1 MKQHKI
7 SLATAILMNI
17 NIMVGSGILVGPGRI
32 AAISGNASF
41 LAWLMVAFLF
51 LPIVLSTV
59 QLSRMFP
66 GAGGF
71 YSYAKEGLGKR
82 AGYWSGWMY
91 IVGYT
96 FAAALETVA
105 LRKTL
110 IHAFNLDWPWL
121 VGNPIYFNLLA
132 VGVFT
137 ALNFLSMRALG
148 KILNSVT
155 IWKIIPL
162 LVLILLIPFV
172 FNPSFTVTGQE
183 LAALP
188 MSLPLAIFGYFGFE
202 YCTSIS
208 HHIENSERNA
218 PLAILIGF
226 FITALLY
233 TLFHF
238 GALNLMGTQGLIDQG
253 APAFAEFITLP
264 IPFLKTILGFLIP
277 VASAVTLFG
286 AAVGLM
292 NANAVMLH
300 TMAEEKLFHFSPVL
314 TQITKVHRPW
324 VAILLQGFAVF
335 AIATGMTFVI
345 GDLGQTIDIVGAL
358 CILGVFL
365 AFILPFTSLIIVQRR
380 SRKHRHVALTVI
392 GLGVVCALIGYIFV
406 TLAPTMI
413 ERVIW
418 LVPLALSIAL
428 GAVIANSSSLRDD
441 KD

>member
-1 MKQHKI
+1 MMKQHKI
-7 SLATAILMNI
+7 SLTTAILMNI
-17 NIMVGSGILVGPGRI
+17 NIMVGSGILVGPSTI
-32 AAISGNASF
+32 AALSGNASF
-41 LAWLMVAFLF
+41 LSWLMVAFIF

-71 YSYAKEGLGKR
+71 YAYAKEGLGKR

-91 IVGYT
+91 VVGYT
-96 FAAALETVA
+96 FAAALETIA

-110 IHAFNLDWPWL
+110 IEAFNLDWGWL
-121 VGNPIYFNLLA
+121 TGNPIYFNLLA
-132 VGVFT
+132 AVVFT
-137 ALNFLSMRALG
+137 ALNFLSMRMLSRILG
-148 KILNSVT
+148 SVT
-155 IWKIIPL
+155 ISKLIPL
-162 LVLILLIPFV
+162 VVLILLIPFV
-172 FNPSFTVTGQE
+172 FNPTFTITGQE

-188 MSLPLAIFGYFGFE
+188 MSLPLAIFGFFGFE

-238 GALNLMGTQGLIDQG
+238 GALNLMGIHGLVDQG

-264 IPFLKTILGFLIP
+264 IPYLRTILGFLIP
-277 VASAVTLFG
+277 VASAITLCG

-292 NANAVMLH
+292 NANASMVH
-300 TMAEEKLFHFSPVL
+300 AMAEEKVFHFSPLL
-314 TQITKVHRPW
+314 TQVTKAHRPW
-324 VAILLQGFAVF
+324 LAILLQGFCVF
-335 AIATGMTFVI
+335 AISTGMTLATNSLNQAI
-345 GDLGQTIDIVGAL
+345 GVVGAL

-365 AFILPFTSLIIVQRR
+365 AFILPFISLIIVQRR
-380 SRKHRHVALTVI
+380 SRKHRHIALTVI
-392 GLGVVCALIGYIFV
+392 GLGVVFVLIAYIV
-406 TLAPTMI
+406 YTLAPTI
-413 ERVIW
+413 SERALW
-418 LVPLALSIAL
+418 LLPLAACIAL
-428 GAVIANSSSLRDD
+428 GAVVTK

>member
-7 SLATAILMNI
+7 SLTTAILMNI
-17 NIMVGSGILVGPGRI
+17 NIMVGSGILVGPARI

-41 LAWLMVAFLF
+41 LSWLMVAFLF

-71 YSYAKEGLGKR
+71 YAYAKEGLGKL

-96 FAAALETVA
+96 FAAALETIA

-121 VGNPIYFNLLA
+121 VESPIYFNLIAA
-132 VGVFT
+132 VVFT
-137 ALNFLSMRALG
+137 ALNLLSLRMLG
-148 KILNSVT
+148 KILNSAT
-155 IWKIIPL
+155 ISKLIPL

-172 FNPSFTVTGQE
+172 FNPSFTVTAPE

-218 PLAILIGF
+218 PLAILVGF

-238 GALNLMGTQGLIDQG
+238 GALNLMGTQELVTQG

-264 IPFLKTILGFLIP
+264 IPFLKGFLQFLIP
-277 VASAVTLFG
+277 VASAITLFG

-292 NANAVMLH
+292 NANSTMVH
-300 TMAEEKLFHFSPVL
+300 TMAEQELFRFSPAL
-314 TQITKVHRPW
+314 SQTSGNGRPW
-324 VAILLQGFAVF
+324 FAILLQGIAVF
-335 AIATGMTFVI
+335 AIATGLTLVTANL
-345 GDLGQTIDIVGAL
+345 DHAIDVVGNL

-365 AFILPFTSLIIVQRR
+365 AFVLPFTSLIVVQWRN
-380 SRKHRHVALTVI
+380 RKHRHVALTVI
-392 GLGVVCALIGYIFV
+392 GLAMVVALIFYIINGI
-406 TLAPTMI
+406 APTMQD
-413 ERVIW
+413 RLIW
-418 LVPLALSIAL
+418 STPLFAAMVL
-428 GAVIANSSSLRDD
+428 GALI
-441 KD
+441 KK

>member
-17 NIMVGSGILVGPGRI
+17 NIMVGSGILVGPARI

-71 YSYAKEGLGKR
+71 YAYAKEGLGKR

-91 IVGYT
+91 VVGYT
-96 FAAALETVA
+96 FAAVLETVA

-110 IHAFNLDWPWL
+110 IEAFNLKWAWL
-121 VGNPIYFNLLA
+121 NGNPIYFNLLA
-132 VGVFT
+132 AIVFT
-137 ALNFLSMRALG
+137 ALNFLSLRMLSR
-148 KILNSVT
+148 ILNSVT
-155 IWKIIPL
+155 ISKIIPL

-172 FNPSFTVTGQE
+172 FNPSFTITGPE
-183 LAALP
+183 LVALP

-226 FITALLY
+226 FSTALLY

-238 GALNLMGTQGLIDQG
+238 GALNLMGTQGLIEQG
-253 APAFAEFITLP
+253 APAFANFITLP
-264 IPFLKTILGFLIP
+264 IPFLKGFLGFLIP
-277 VASAVTLFG
+277 VASAITLFG

-292 NANAVMLH
+292 SANAAMIH
-300 TMAEEKLFHFSPVL
+300 SMAEERVFHFSPL
-314 TQITKVHRPW
+314 LAAQTSAHRPW
-324 VAILLQGFAVF
+324 LAVLLQGFFVF
-335 AIATGMTFVI
+335 AIATGMTMA
-345 GDLGQTIDIVGAL
+345 LGTLSATIDVVGAL
-358 CILGVFL
+358 CILGVFF
-365 AFILPFTSLIIVQRR
+365 AFILPFVSLIVVQRR

-392 GLGVVCALIGYIFV
+392 GLAVVLALIVYVLYG
-406 TLAPTMI
+406 LAPTMKD
-413 ERVIW
+413 RLIW
-418 LVPLALSIAL
+418 SLPLIAFMGL
-428 GAVIANSSSLRDD
+428 GALIANNSKLSS
-441 KD
+441 

>member
-1 MKQHKI
+1 MNQHRKI

-51 LPIVLSTV
+51 LPIVLCTV

-71 YSYAKEGLGKR
+71 YAYAKEGLGKR

-96 FAAALETVA
+96 FAAALETIA

-110 IHAFNLDWPWL
+110 ISAFNLDWAWL
-121 VGNPIYFNLLA
+121 NGNPIYFNFLA
-132 VGVFT
+132 ALVFT
-137 ALNFLSMRALG
+137 GLNFLSMHLLSR
-148 KILNSVT
+148 ILNSVT
-155 IWKIIPL
+155 LSKLIPL
-162 LVLILLIPFV
+162 LVLIFLIPFV
-172 FNPSFTVTGQE
+172 FNPSFTVTAPE
-183 LAALP
+183 LVALP

-218 PLAILIGF
+218 PLAILVGF

-238 GALNLMGTQGLIDQG
+238 GALNLMGTQGLISQG
-253 APAFAEFITLP
+253 APAFAEFVTLP
-264 IPFLKTILGFLIP
+264 IPFLKPLLGFLIP
-277 VASAVTLFG
+277 VASAITLFG

-292 NANAVMLH
+292 NANSVMMH
-300 TMAEEKLFHFSPVL
+300 TMAEEKLFHFSHKL
-314 TQITKVHRPW
+314 TGLNKASRPW
-324 VAILLQGFAVF
+324 ITILIQGVAVF
-335 AIATGMTFVI
+335 AIATGMTFATN
-345 GDLGQTIDIVGAL
+345 DLNHAIDVVGNL

-365 AFILPFTSLIIVQRR
+365 AFVLPFTSLMIVQWRDK
-380 SRKHRHVALTVI
+380 KHRHVALTVV
-392 GLGVVCALIGYIFV
+392 GLTMVLGLIVYVVHGI
-406 TLAPTMI
+406 APTMS
-413 ERVIW
+413 ERLFW
-418 LVPLALSIAL
+418 SLPLIASMIL
-428 GAVIANSSSLRDD
+428 GVLIARR
-441 KD
+441 K

>member
-7 SLATAILMNI
+7 SLTTAILMNI
-17 NIMVGSGILVGPGRI
+17 NIMVGSGILVGPARI

-51 LPIVLSTV
+51 LPIVLCTV

-71 YSYAKEGLGKR
+71 YAYAKEGLGKR

-105 LRKTL
+105 LRQTL
-110 IHAFNLDWPWL
+110 IKAFNLDWAWL
-121 VGNPIYFNLLA
+121 NGNPIYFNLLA
-132 VGVFT
+132 VGIFT
-137 ALNFLSMRALG
+137 ALNFLSMRTLG
-148 KILNSVT
+148 KILNTVT

-162 LVLILLIPFV
+162 LVLICLIPFV
-172 FNPSFTVTGQE
+172 FNPSFTVTGHE

-188 MSLPLAIFGYFGFE
+188 MSLSLAIFGYFGFE

-226 FITALLY
+226 FVTALLY

-238 GALNLMGTQGLIDQG
+238 GALNLMGVQGLVDKG
-253 APAFAEFITLP
+253 APAFASFITLP
-264 IPFLKTILGFLIP
+264 IPFLRSFLNLLIP

-300 TMAEEKLFHFSPVL
+300 SMAEEKLFHFSPKL
-314 TQITKVHRPW
+314 TQITSAHRPW
-324 VAILLQGFAVF
+324 VAILIQGLAVF
-335 AIATGMTFVI
+335 AIATSMTFLI
-345 GDLGQTIDIVGAL
+345 GDLGGTIEIVGNL

-365 AFILPFTSLIIVQRR
+365 AFVLPFVSLIIVQRR
-380 SRKHRHVALTVI
+380 NKKHAHIALTVI
-392 GLGVVCALIGYIFV
+392 GLAVVFGLIGYIFQI
-406 TLAPTMI
+406 LAPTMS
-413 ERVIW
+413 ERLMW
-418 LVPLALSIAL
+418 LLPLIACIVL
-428 GAVIANSSSLRDD
+428 GALIAK

>member
-7 SLATAILMNI
+7 SLTTAILMNI

-71 YSYAKEGLGKR
+71 YAYAKEGLGKR

-137 ALNFLSMRALG
+137 VLNFLSMRALG
-148 KILNSVT
+148 KMLNSVT
-155 IWKIIPL
+155 IWKLIPL

-172 FNPSFTVTGQE
+172 FNPSFAITGQE
-183 LAALP
+183 LAVLP
-188 MSLPLAIFGYFGFE
+188 MSLPLAIFGFFGFE

-218 PLAILIGF
+218 PLAILLGF

-238 GALNLMGTQGLIDQG
+238 GALNLMGTQGLIEQG

-264 IPFLKTILGFLIP
+264 IPYLKTILGFLIP

-292 NANAVMLH
+292 SANAVMMQ

-314 TQITKVHRPW
+314 AQVTKMHRPW
-324 VAILLQGFAVF
+324 VTILIQGVAVF
-335 AIATGMTFVI
+335 AIATGMTFAI

-358 CILGVFL
+358 CILGVFS
-365 AFILPFTSLIIVQRR
+365 AFVLPFVSLIIVQRR

-392 GLGVVCALIGYIFV
+392 GLGVVACLIVYIFIA
-406 TLAPTMI
+406 LAPTMS
-413 ERVIW
+413 ERAFW
-418 LVPLALSIAL
+418 LLPLAACVAL
-428 GAVIANSSSLRDD
+428 GAIISRPDTIA
-441 KD
+441 